1 MVLSEKQKKM
11 IKEPVWED
19 TTTGAITAAHWM
31 CAPGLKVSVDNPDER
46 MVPSKLKGLPTMAP
60 KALTDKEATKQ
71 VSNPLA
77 IPLKVPGIG

>member
-1 MVLSEKQKKM
+1 
-11 IKEPVWED
+11 
-19 TTTGAITAAHWM
+19 M